1 MSAGVR
7 LPRALTTAFIDQ
19 ALKASEGVAGLSAAM
34 RGLSAARAAVMSA
47 VAAIDADMR
56 RMTRASAACRR
67 LMTIPG
73 VGQLTALAFVAA
85 IDDPSRIRRSQDIGA
100 YLGLVPRR
108 YQSGEVDYTGGI
120 SKCGDKRVRTANES
134 KTESTA
140 QAVANELAKAPSCR
154 RIVFETGRMAPIL
167 FHGLSQLGLPV
178 VCVESRQAYQALKSL
193 ATHKTDRND
202 ARGLAHLARTGFFK
216 PVHVKSLS
224 AHAVRSLI
232 IARKKLVG
240 QRVTLENQIRGL
252 AVVFGVRL
260 PRALTAAF
268 IDNALKASEGIA
280 GLSAAMRGLI
290 AARTAVMTAVAA
302 IDADMRRMTR
312 ASAACRRLMTIPG
325 VGQLTALAFVAA
337 IDEPSRIRRSRD
349 VGAYLGL
356 VPRRY
361 QSGEVDYIGSISKCG
376 DRRVRTLLYEAANVM
391 LTRYK
396 GQLKLKDWAFAIA
409 KRSTMRKARVAL
421 ARRLAIIM
429 HAMLRDGTE
438 FAFA

>member
-1 MSAGVR
+1 MDY
-7 LPRALTTAFIDQ
+7 F
-19 ALKASEGVAGLSAAM
+19 AGL
-34 RGLSAARAAVMSA
+34 
-47 VAAIDADMR
+47 
-56 RMTRASAACRR
+56 
-67 LMTIPG
+67 
-73 VGQLTALAFVAA
+73 
-85 IDDPSRIRRSQDIGA
+85 DISMDETHVCV
-100 YLGLVPRR
+100 LDLE
-108 YQSGEVDYTGGI
+108 GEV
-120 SKCGDKRVRTANES
+120 VHES
-134 KTESTA
+134 KSASTA
-140 QAVANELAKAPSCR
+140 EAIAGELAKAPSCR

-167 FHGLSQLGLPV
+167 FHGLSELGLPV

-224 AHAVRSLI
+224 AHALRSLI

-252 AVVFGVRL
+252 AVVFGIRL
-260 PRALTAAF
+260 PRALTRAF
-268 IDNALKASEGIA
+268 VNQALKASKGIA

-302 IDADMRRMTR
+302 IDADMRRMAR
-312 ASAACRRLMTIPG
+312 ASPACSRLMTIPG

-337 IDEPSRIRRSRD
+337 IDDPSRIRRSRD

-361 QSGEVDYIGSISKCG
+361 QSGEVDYVGSISKCG

-409 KRSTMRKARVAL
+409 KRSTMRKARVRSGSPPRNHHARNA
-421 ARRLAIIM
+421 ARRDRVRIGLAPRNRQNRRPNSSSQEERRPGREQTTARI
-429 HAMLRDGTE
+429 A
-438 FAFA
+438 

>member
-1 MSAGVR
+1 
-7 LPRALTTAFIDQ
+7 
-19 ALKASEGVAGLSAAM
+19 
-34 RGLSAARAAVMSA
+34 
-47 VAAIDADMR
+47 
-56 RMTRASAACRR
+56 
-67 LMTIPG
+67 
-73 VGQLTALAFVAA
+73 
-85 IDDPSRIRRSQDIGA
+85 
-100 YLGLVPRR
+100 
-108 YQSGEVDYTGGI
+108 
-120 SKCGDKRVRTANES
+120 
-134 KTESTA
+134 
-140 QAVANELAKAPSCR
+140 
-154 RIVFETGRMAPIL
+154 MAPIL
-167 FHGLSQLGLPV
+167 FHGLNQLGLPV

-216 PVHVKSLS
+216 PVHVESLP
-224 AHAVRSLI
+224 AHAIRSLI

-252 AVVFGVRL
+252 AVVFGIRL
-260 PRALTAAF
+260 ARALTAAF
-268 IDNALKASEGIA
+268 IDQALKASEGIA

-302 IDADMRRMTR
+302 IDADIRRMTR

-337 IDEPSRIRRSRD
+337 IDDPSRIRRSRD

-396 GQLKLKDWAFAIA
+396 GQLKLKDWAFAVA
-409 KRSTMRKARVAL
+409 KRSTMRKRGSLWL
-421 ARRLAIIM
+421 AAWRSSCTRCCETRRSSSSPKPGKPRDRRPNLAPKRSDAQGGSRRRHGFCCM
-429 HAMLRDGTE
+429 GPTAGRLRFQPSRPAHSLPHQVPNEHAENAGTRKRRHPKSFRLDPSLATSSDIAKPFVPHRRSEAVVSCKSDNFCMGLRRD
-438 FAFA
+438 

>member
-1 MSAGVR
+1 
-7 LPRALTTAFIDQ
+7 
-19 ALKASEGVAGLSAAM
+19 
-34 RGLSAARAAVMSA
+34 
-47 VAAIDADMR
+47 
-56 RMTRASAACRR
+56 
-67 LMTIPG
+67 
-73 VGQLTALAFVAA
+73 
-85 IDDPSRIRRSQDIGA
+85 
-100 YLGLVPRR
+100 
-108 YQSGEVDYTGGI
+108 
-120 SKCGDKRVRTANES
+120 
-134 KTESTA
+134 
-140 QAVANELAKAPSCR
+140 
-154 RIVFETGRMAPIL
+154 MAPIL

-268 IDNALKASEGIA
+268 IDNALRASEGIA

-290 AARTAVMTAVAA
+290 AARTAVMSAVAA
-302 IDADMRRMTR
+302 IDADIRRMTR

-337 IDEPSRIRRSRD
+337 IDDPSRIRRSRD

-361 QSGEVDYIGSISKCG
+361 QSGEVDYVGSISKCG

-409 KRSTMRKARVAL
+409 KRSTMRKARIAL

-438 FAFA
+438 FDRRRPSNPRDRRPNRAPKRSDARGREQTTARILLHAANHWPTAISTLPPCTQAYPIKCRTSTQRTQASQGVDKRRRASPLTH

>member
-1 MSAGVR
+1 MDYFAGLDISMDETHVCVLDQEGEVVYEGKTTSMARAIAVESA
-7 LPRALTTAFIDQ
+7 
-19 ALKASEGVAGLSAAM
+19 KAS
-34 RGLSAARAAVMSA
+34 
-47 VAAIDADMR
+47 
-56 RMTRASAACRR
+56 
-67 LMTIPG
+67 
-73 VGQLTALAFVAA
+73 
-85 IDDPSRIRRSQDIGA
+85 
-100 YLGLVPRR
+100 
-108 YQSGEVDYTGGI
+108 
-120 SKCGDKRVRTANES
+120 
-134 KTESTA
+134 
-140 QAVANELAKAPSCR
+140 SCR

-216 PVHVKSLS
+216 PVHVKSLP
-224 AHAVRSLI
+224 AHALRSLI

-240 QRVTLENQIRGL
+240 QRVIRGL
-252 AVVFGVRL
+252 AVVFGIRL

-268 IDNALKASEGIA
+268 VDQALKASEGVA

-337 IDEPSRIRRSRD
+337 IDDPSRIRRSRD

-361 QSGEVDYIGSISKCG
+361 QSGEVDYVGGISKCG

-409 KRSTMRKARVAL
+409 RRSTMRKARIAL

-438 FAFA
+438 FLAA